1 MKPFLPILILWAIA
15 AFTAP
20 ASAQEK
26 TGEETSSSAI
36 VIEAR
41 AEDDGSGTISNMQI
55 MAVDATDLEG
65 GAFFMTGDAMAS
77 GMPFG
82 AINGMPMPFGGGDSF
97 AMLNNPSVQKD
108 LELVDDQIQ
117 QIKDVNADFSAR
129 IQDQVRELHR
139 GNGSFDIARA
149 KELGELVR
157 KLKQQ
162 QKTEIDNLLL
172 PHQQERLQQVALQMQ
187 MKAMGTARALASK
200 LAEELDITD
209 DQKDRLKQ
217 RQQELQ
223 EEMQQKISE
232 MRENMQKEL
241 LQELTPQQ
249 RKKLKELT
257 GAQFETKSEDFQP
270 RRSSRAQ
277 IRDNGRGGQ

>member
-1 MKPFLPILILWAIA
+1 
-15 AFTAP
+15 
-20 ASAQEK
+20 
-26 TGEETSSSAI
+26 
-36 VIEAR
+36 
-41 AEDDGSGTISNMQI
+41 
-55 MAVDATDLEG
+55 
-65 GAFFMTGDAMAS
+65 MAS
-77 GMPFG
+77 GMPL
-82 AINGMPMPFGGGDSF
+82 PMPLGGGDSF

-129 IQDQVRELHR
+129 IQDQVSELR
-139 GNGSFDIARA
+139 GDNGSFDIARA

-157 KLKQQ
+157 KLKEQ

-209 DQKDRLKQ
+209 EQKDRLKQ

-223 EEMQQKISE
+223 EEMQKKISE

-249 RKKLKELT
+249 RDKLQELT
-257 GAQFETKSEDFQP
+257 GADFEMKSVDFQR
-270 RRSSRAQ
+270 RRSSRAP
-277 IRDNGRGGQ
+277 IRDNGRSGQ